1 MKACKCHKAVL
12 FGMEQKSLTN
22 NTVTIINGDLANG
35 FKKDVL
41 LDANA
46 VMDEIKA
53 SKTVALYWEIVK

>member
-1 MKACKCHKAVL
+1 M

-46 VMDEIKA
+46 VLDEIKA
-53 SKTVALYWEIVK
+53 SKTVALYWEIIK